1 MSSKKKS
8 AGAAVAMCM
17 TVGVTLLG
25 FATPASAASDCKTTI
40 TNSGRTGNAKCTGGN
55 STLSKHRVKV
65 VCISQHGTKFN
76 VWGPY
81 KNTRKGETSS
91 ATCSTGWG
99 AGVHSVGVETEE
111 PW

>member
-1 MSSKKKS
+1 MNNNKS
-8 AGAAVAMCM
+8 AGTAIGMGIAIGVSLLSSAA
-17 TVGVTLLG
+17 
-25 FATPASAASDCKTTI
+25 PASAASDCPTWTS
-40 TNSGRTGNAKCTGGN
+40 NSGRTGNAKCTGGN
-55 STLSKHRVKV
+55 TRFSKHRVKV

-81 KNTRKGETSS
+81 VSTHGGKTSS

-111 PW
+111 PA